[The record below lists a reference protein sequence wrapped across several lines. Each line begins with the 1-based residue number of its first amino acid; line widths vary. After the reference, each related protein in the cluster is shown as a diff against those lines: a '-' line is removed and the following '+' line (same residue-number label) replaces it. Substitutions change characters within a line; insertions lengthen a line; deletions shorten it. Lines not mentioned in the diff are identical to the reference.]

1 MTHTKTYG
9 PIVALFGIFEDHFFC
24 ALSSRFSFFL
34 FISFCS
40 CSSLLLSLSSF
51 FFAFS
56 LNLRSS
62 SLTLY
67 SGFATQLRIW
77 ISVWITKLAP
87 LKCKIPSS

>member
-9 PIVALFGIFEDHFFC
+9 PIVALCGIFEDHFFC

-40 CSSLLLSLSSF
+40 FSSLLLSLSSF

-77 ISVWITKLAP
+77 IWWITKLAP
-87 LKCKIPSS
+87 LTCKIPSS